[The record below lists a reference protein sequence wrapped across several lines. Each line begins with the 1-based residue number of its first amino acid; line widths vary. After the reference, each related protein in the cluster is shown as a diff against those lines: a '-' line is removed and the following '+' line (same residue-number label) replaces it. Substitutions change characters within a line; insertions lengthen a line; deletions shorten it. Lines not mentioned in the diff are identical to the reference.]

1 MSRPSTWSR
10 FWWEVTHLFSSP
22 DDIAAEEKRRI
33 AGLVSQLDY
42 EITTKSNT
50 SRWTYAKAG
59 TQLAHGDE
67 EGAREL
73 LATYA
78 QELLVLR
85 RIRDHKNRLEMH
97 SASLTGLNIQFHM
110 LNSYE
115 HLTWATEKWARGE
128 DLDTRLEALET
139 MAENLEDMHTVM
151 QEGDATLEHHNTQVE
166 QVRPKVEETLNLNTT
181 VNDMLAKLK
190 EEHKDR
196 LVREAPSV
204 SSNRRPPPRKKV
216 AALRI

>member
-1 MSRPSTWSR
+1 MSRPYTWSR
-10 FWWEVTHLFSSP
+10 FWWELTHLLSSP
-22 DDIAAEEKRRI
+22 DEIAAEEKRRI

-42 EITTKSNT
+42 EITTKTNT

-59 TQLAHGDE
+59 TQLTHGDE

-78 QELLVLR
+78 QELLILR

-97 SASLTGLNIQFHM
+97 SAGLTGLNIQFHM

-128 DLDTRLEALET
+128 DIDTRLEALET

-151 QEGDATLEHHNTQVE
+151 QEGDATLEHHNTQVD

-181 VNDMLAKLK
+181 VDDMLDKLK
-190 EEHKDR
+190 KERTDR
-196 LVREAPSV
+196 LLRDAPSV
-204 SSNRRPPPRKKV
+204 RRPPPRKKV
-216 AALRI
+216 SPLRI